1 MVADISNESKR
12 MKRYIA
18 KRLLLLI
25 PVLLGVSILSFA
37 LIHLAPGDPSRTIA
51 GDRASPQIIKA
62 MQEKYGLDKPIIVQ
76 YWLWLRHVLRG
87 DFGRSIVTNERI
99 LVEIIDRLPN
109 TVELTFVAMF
119 IAIAVGAIAG
129 IISASRQYSMLD
141 YTTMGIALFGV
152 SMPVFWLGIMLM
164 MIFGVFLRWLPL
176 GGRIDTLIPF
186 QRITGLYLLDSV
198 ITWNWKAFVSSLRYL
213 ILPSVALATIPMATI
228 ARVTRSSMLEVLR
241 QDFIRTERAKGL
253 SERLV
258 IYKHAARNA
267 LLPVITVIGLN
278 FGLLLAGAILTET
291 IFSWPGIGRYVVK
304 AVQMRDYP
312 AVQGCVL
319 FFAFMFVVVNLIT
332 DILYAY
338 IDPRIKYE

>member
-1 MVADISNESKR
+1 
-12 MKRYIA
+12 MKWYIA
-18 KRLLLLI
+18 KRLLLLV
-25 PVLLGVSILSFA
+25 PVLIGVSILSFA
-37 LIHLAPGDPSRTIA
+37 LIQLAPGDPARTIA
-51 GDRASPQIIKA
+51 GEHASSQTIQA
-62 MQEKYGLDKPIIVQ
+62 LQEKYGLDKPITTQ
-76 YWLWLRHVLRG
+76 YWIWFRQVLRG
-87 DFGRSIVTNERI
+87 DLGRSIVSNEYVMREI
-99 LVEIIDRLPN
+99 LDRFPN
-109 TVELTFVAMF
+109 TVELTFFAMF
-119 IAIAVGAIAG
+119 IAVVVGAVAG
-129 IISASRQYSMLD
+129 IVSASKQYSLLD
-141 YTTMGIALFGV
+141 YTTMGVALFGV

-164 MIFGVFLRWLPL
+164 MIFGVYLKWLPL

-186 QRITGLYLLDSV
+186 QRVTGLYLLDSV
-198 ITWNWKAFVSSLRYL
+198 ITWNWPAFVSALRYL
-213 ILPSVALATIPMATI
+213 ILPSVALGTIPMATI

-253 SERLV
+253 SERMV
-258 IYKHAARNA
+258 IYKHGARNA

-332 DILYAY
+332 DVLYAF
-338 IDPRIKYE
+338 IDPRIKYD

>member
-1 MVADISNESKR
+1 
-12 MKRYIA
+12 MKWYIA
-18 KRLLLLI
+18 KRLLLLV
-25 PVLLGVSILSFA
+25 PVLIGVSILSFA
-37 LIHLAPGDPSRTIA
+37 LIQLAPGDPARTIA
-51 GDRASPQIIKA
+51 GEHASSQTITA
-62 MQEKYGLDKPIIVQ
+62 LREKYGLDKPITTQ
-76 YWLWLRHVLRG
+76 YWIWFRQVLKG
-87 DFGRSIVTNERI
+87 DLGRSIVSNEYVMSEI
-99 LVEIIDRLPN
+99 LHRFPN
-109 TVELTFVAMF
+109 TVELTFFAMF
-119 IAIAVGAIAG
+119 IAIIVGSVAG
-129 IISASRQYSMLD
+129 IISASRQYSLLD
-141 YTTMGIALFGV
+141 YTTMGVALFGV

-164 MIFGVFLRWLPL
+164 MIFGVYLKWLPL

-186 QRITGLYLLDSV
+186 KRVTGFYLFDSV
-198 ITWNWKAFVSSLRYL
+198 ITWNWPGFVSALRYL
-213 ILPSVALATIPMATI
+213 ILPSVALGTIPMATI

-258 IYKHAARNA
+258 IYKHGARNA

-332 DILYAY
+332 DILYAF
-338 IDPRIKYE
+338 IDPRIKYD